1 MSNPMGFQVANTKTV
16 RKVSPTK
23 ARERRIKAFL
33 ANYSVQF
40 EMEDAGIDL
49 RTMAENYAD
58 GIIPSADVTA
68 AVNAVV
74 GAPPVPANS
83 VDPRDAGITPK
94 FAWVP
99 NTMTAIDP
107 RFQRDIAGN
116 HVSKIELDFDSFKII
131 VPCAVKH
138 PKTGLYLI
146 WDGNHTR
153 QVCERQGWSHLPI
166 WYVDMEAVEG
176 ESEEDTIK
184 RMVKLAGEAFLS
196 INKKNKRNV
205 NRYDEHLIRVETF
218 EPIACAIDSI
228 RIAANCTVKRSS
240 EAPGAITHIAHLYD
254 KYELTQATTGIK
266 GIYLARALNFCRT
279 TWPKEKIDGIVSF
292 SIARLFALTDT
303 ATGVLLPQE
312 FDAEFGNILKQ
323 QYGPM
328 ELVGD
333 GIKDEYEAH
342 FGGLAGHPLVVTS
355 GLINSYNKHN
365 TQGFKLSQPEAIF
378 TVR

>member
-1 MSNPMGFQVANTKTV
+1 MASPMGFQVANTKTV

-23 ARERRIKAFL
+23 AREQRIKKFQS
-33 ANYSVQF
+33 NYSVQF
-40 EMEDAGIDL
+40 DMDDAAIDL

-83 VDPRDAGITPK
+83 VDPRNADIAPK

-116 HVSKIELDFDSFKII
+116 HVTKIELDFDSFKII

-153 QVCERQGWSHLPI
+153 VVCERQGWSHLPV
-166 WYVDMEAVEG
+166 WYIDMEAVEG

-184 RMVKLAGEAFLS
+184 RMVQLAGEAFLS
-196 INKKNKRNV
+196 INKTNKRPV
-205 NRYDEHLIRVETF
+205 KRYDEHLIRVETF

-228 RIAANCTVKRSS
+228 RIAANCTIKRASD
-240 EAPGAITHIAHLYD
+240 APGAITHIEHLYGA
-254 KYELTQATTGIK
+254 YELTQASTGIK

-279 TWPKEKIDGIVSF
+279 TWPKEKICGITSF

-303 ATGVLLPQE
+303 ATGVLLPPD
-312 FDAEFGNILKQ
+312 FDVELGNILKQ

-333 GIKDEYEAH
+333 GIKDEYEAQ
-342 FGGLAGHPLVVTS
+342 FVELAGHPRVVTS
-355 GLINSYNKHN
+355 GLILSYNKHN

>member
-1 MSNPMGFQVANTKTV
+1 MASPMGFQVANTKTV

-23 ARERRIKAFL
+23 AKEQRIKAFQS
-33 ANYSVQF
+33 NYKVKF
-40 EMEDAGIDL
+40 DMDDAGIDL
-49 RTMAENYAD
+49 RTMAENYPD

-74 GAPPVPANS
+74 GPPPVPANS
-83 VDPRDAGITPK
+83 VDPRDAGITPQ
-94 FAWVP
+94 FAWVS

-116 HVSKIELDFDSFKII
+116 HVVKIELDFDSFKII
-131 VPCAVKH
+131 VPCAVRH
-138 PKTGLYLI
+138 PKTGLYLL

-153 QVCERQGWSHLPI
+153 QVCERQGWSHIPV
-166 WYVDMEAVEG
+166 WYIDMKAVEG

-184 RMVKLAGEAFLS
+184 RMVQLAGEAFLS
-196 INKKNKRNV
+196 INKKNKRAV
-205 NRYDEHLIRVETF
+205 SRHDEHLIRVETF
-218 EPIACAIDSI
+218 EPVACAIDQI
-228 RIAANCTVKRSS
+228 RIACDCTIKRSS

-254 KYELTQATTGIK
+254 SYELTQATTGIK
-266 GIYLARALNFCRT
+266 GIYLARALKFCRA
-279 TWPKEKIDGIVSF
+279 TWPKEKICGITSY
-292 SIARLFALTDT
+292 SIARLFALTET

-312 FDAEFGNILKQ
+312 FDAEFANILKQ

-328 ELVGD
+328 ELVGE

-365 TQGFKLSQPEAIF
+365 KQGFKLAQPEATF
-378 TVR
+378 PVR

>member
-16 RKVSPTK
+16 RKVSLTK
-23 ARERRIKAFL
+23 TKERRIKAFL
-33 ANYSVQF
+33 SNYKVKF
-40 EMEDAGIDL
+40 DMEDAAIDL

-83 VDPRDAGITPK
+83 IDPRDTGVTPK

-116 HVSKIELDFDSFKII
+116 HVTKIELDFDSFKII

-138 PKTGLYLI
+138 PMTGLYLI

-153 QVCERQGWSHLPI
+153 VVCERQGWSHLPV
-166 WYVDMEAVEG
+166 WYVDMDAVEG

-184 RMVKLAGEAFLS
+184 RMVQLAGEAFLS
-196 INKKNKRNV
+196 INKKNKRKV
-205 NRYDEHLIRVETF
+205 SRYDEHRIRVETF
-218 EPIACAIDSI
+218 EPIACQIQAIVDS
-228 RIAANCTVKRSS
+228 ANCLVKRASD
-240 EAPGAITHIAHLYD
+240 APGAITHIEHLYGAYD
-254 KYELTQATTGIK
+254 LTQASTGIK

-279 TWPKEKIDGIVSF
+279 TWPKEKIDSILQIA
-292 SIARLFALTDT
+292 IARLYALTEN
-303 ATGVLLPQE
+303 ATKVLLPPA
-312 FDAEFGNILKQ
+312 FDVELGNILKQ
-323 QYGPM
+323 QYGPAQ
-328 ELVGD
+328 LVGEE
-333 GIKDEYEAH
+333 IKNEFTEYFSSLGDHKVA
-342 FGGLAGHPLVVTS
+342 VTS
-355 GLINSYNKHN
+355 GLILSYNKHN
-365 TQGFKLSQPEAIF
+365 TQGFKLAQPEATF
-378 TVR
+378 PVR

>member
-23 ARERRIKAFL
+23 AKEQRIKTFL
-33 ANYSVQF
+33 SNYKVKF
-40 EMEDAGIDL
+40 DMEDAGIDL

-74 GAPPVPANS
+74 GAPPVLANS

-116 HVSKIELDFDSFKII
+116 HVTKIELDFDSFKII

-153 QVCERQGWSHLPI
+153 QVCERQGWSHLPV

-184 RMVKLAGEAFLS
+184 RMVQLAGEAFLS
-196 INKKNKRNV
+196 INKKNKRAV
-205 NRYDEHLIRVETF
+205 SRYDEHLIRVETF
-218 EPIACAIDSI
+218 EPVACAIDSI
-228 RIAANCTVKRSS
+228 RTACNCTVKRNS

-266 GIYLARALNFCRT
+266 GIYLARALKFCRT
-279 TWPKEKIDGIVSF
+279 TWPKEKICGITSY
-292 SIARLFALTDT
+292 SIARLFALTET
-303 ATGVLLPQE
+303 ATGVLLPQA
-312 FDAEFGNILKQ
+312 FDAEFGNILKA

-333 GIKDEYEAH
+333 GIKDEYETH

-355 GLINSYNKHN
+355 GLILSYNKHN
-365 TQGFKLSQPEAIF
+365 TQGFKLAQPEATF
-378 TVR
+378 PVR

>member
-1 MSNPMGFQVANTKTV
+1 MSYPMGFQVANTKTV

-23 ARERRIKAFL
+23 AKERRIKKFQSK
-33 ANYSVQF
+33 YKVKF
-40 EMEDAGIDL
+40 EMEEAGIDL

-83 VDPRDAGITPK
+83 IDPRDTGVTPK

-116 HVSKIELDFDSFKII
+116 HVQKIELQFDSFKII

-153 QVCERQGWSHLPI
+153 VVCERQGWSHLPV
-166 WYVDMEAVEG
+166 WYIDMEAVEG

-184 RMVKLAGEAFLS
+184 RMVQLAGEAFLS
-196 INKKNKRNV
+196 INKTNKRSV
-205 NRYDEHLIRVETF
+205 SRYDEHLIRVETF
-218 EPIACAIDSI
+218 EPVAVQIQNIITSAKCF
-228 RIAANCTVKRSS
+228 VKRTSNS
-240 EAPGAITHIAHLYD
+240 AGAITHIAHLYD
-254 KYELTQATTGIK
+254 AYELTQASTGIK
-266 GIYLARALNFCRT
+266 GIFLARALNFCRT
-279 TWPKEKIDGIVSF
+279 TWPKEKIDGIVMF
-292 SIARLFALTDT
+292 SIARLFASTEMT
-303 ATGVLLPQE
+303 TGSMLPPA
-312 FDAEFGNILKQ
+312 FDVEFGNILKQ
-323 QYGPM
+323 QYGPA
-328 ELVGD
+328 ELVGS

-355 GLINSYNKHN
+355 GLILSYNKHN
-365 TQGFKLSQPEAIF
+365 TQGFKLAQPEATF
-378 TVR
+378 PVR

>member
-23 ARERRIKAFL
+23 AKEQRIKMFL
-33 ANYSVQF
+33 SNYAVPF
-40 EMEDAGIDL
+40 DMEDAGIDL

-83 VDPRDAGITPK
+83 IDPRDAGITPK
-94 FAWVP
+94 FAWIP

-116 HVSKIELDFDSFKII
+116 HVTKIELDFDSFKII

-153 QVCERQGWSHLPI
+153 QVCERQGWSHLPV
-166 WYVDMEAVEG
+166 WYIDMEAVEG

-184 RMVKLAGEAFLS
+184 RMVQLAGEAFLS
-196 INKKNKRNV
+196 INKKNKRAV
-205 NRYDEHLIRVETF
+205 SRYDEHLIRVETF
-218 EPIACAIDSI
+218 EPVACAIDSI
-228 RIAANCTVKRSS
+228 RTAANCTVKRNS

-266 GIYLARALNFCRT
+266 GIYLARALKFCRT
-279 TWPKEKIDGIVSF
+279 TWPKEKICGITSY
-292 SIARLFALTDT
+292 SIARLFALTET
-303 ATGVLLPQE
+303 ATGVLLPQA
-312 FDAEFGNILKQ
+312 FDAEFGNILKA

-355 GLINSYNKHN
+355 GLILSYNKHN
-365 TQGFKLSQPEAIF
+365 TQGFKLAQPEATF
-378 TVR
+378 PVR